1 MNGVQFAGQV
11 DDAGPYLQAADLF
24 VLPSSTEGL
33 SNAMLEA
40 MSCAL
45 PVLATRVGGAPDVI
59 EHNVHGRLIPPD
71 DVDALQRGLE
81 TLLPDRTLRFR
92 LGAAAR
98 KRILSDF
105 SLDSVAE
112 QLSALYHR
120 LLNTDSLTG

>member
-1 MNGVQFAGQV
+1 
-11 DDAGPYLQAADLF
+11 
-24 VLPSSTEGL
+24 
-33 SNAMLEA
+33 
-40 MSCAL
+40 
-45 PVLATRVGGAPDVI
+45 
-59 EHNVHGRLIPPD
+59 
-71 DVDALQRGLE
+71 VDALQRGLE